1 MAQEAGEHFPRME
14 SLSLLLS
21 THMCMHRPAASPV
34 QVPTCASTCLL
45 RAHCKRRSF
54 AQKDIYAMLAHLRSP
69 LL

>member
-1 MAQEAGEHFPRME
+1 MGQEAGEHFPRME

-34 QVPTCASTCLL
+34 QVLTCASTCLL
-45 RAHCKRRSF
+45 RAHF
-54 AQKDIYAMLAHLRSP
+54 AQKDIYAVLAHLRSP